1 MHYTKASQE
10 IRMFNRF
17 YTNIIGVVDRRIL
30 HTPYSLTEARILFE
44 IFHDPN
50 CTATRIKKIL
60 QVDEGYLSRTI
71 DKLIKLGLIT
81 RKQLQSDGRVL
92 ILSLSKKGER
102 EFLKINEAAE
112 ASVKS
117 MIEHLSPDEVDEIL
131 VLMRRIQEL
140 LAKKGI

>member
-1 MHYTKASQE
+1 MPYTKASQE

-44 IFHDPN
+44 ISHDPS
-50 CTATRIKKIL
+50 CTARQIKKIL

-71 DKLIKLGLIT
+71 DKLVKLGLVT
-81 RKQLQSDGRVL
+81 KKQLQSDGRVL

-102 EFLKINEAAE
+102 ELLKINEAAE